1 MANVSYNELWT
12 SKWGDMQHW
21 GPVHRHSM
29 KVIYDDVAAL
39 PNVRTILD
47 AGCGSGENLAVLER
61 ANKWELTGS
70 DFSEEALKLSSK
82 CIPSVRLVQLDVEQ
96 NHLPETFDLVMS
108 HQVIE
113 HIIDDIAAIKNMAK
127 MSKRY
132 VYVSSMQGR
141 MRKSERTIG
150 HYRNYSPWEL
160 ARKLEAAGLRVIWIK
175 GWGFPFY
182 SPLYRT
188 VVEWLPGGP
197 PTGKITG
204 ATRLVARF
212 LYQLY
217 KLNIPNK
224 GDYIYAM
231 AEHPSPQGGEQKK
244 A

>member
-29 KVIYDDVAAL
+29 QVIYRDVTAL
-39 PNVRTILD
+39 TSVRTILD
-47 AGCGSGENLAVLER
+47 AGCGSGENLAILGM
-61 ANKWELTGS
+61 ANKYELTGS
-70 DFSEEALKLSSK
+70 DFSEEALKLASRR
-82 CIPSVRLVQLDVEQ
+82 IPGTRLLGLDLEQ
-96 NHLPETFDLVMS
+96 AHLSETFDLVMS

-113 HIIDDIAAIKNMAK
+113 HIVDDIAALKNMAK

-141 MRKSERTIG
+141 MRKSERAIG

-160 ARKLEAAGLRVIWIK
+160 ARKLEAAGLRVVWIK

-188 VVEWLPGGP
+188 IVEWLPGGP
-197 PTGKITG
+197 PGGKISG
-204 ATRLVARF
+204 PSRLVAN
-212 LYQLY
+212 LIYQLY

-224 GDYIYAM
+224 GDVIYAL
-231 AEHPSPQGGEQKK
+231 AEHPSRGNG